1 MAKVKDSISILKKK
15 LIKCNRM
22 KTKPP
27 ISFSGGVGCSDI
39 FPFFFD
45 FGFVMVRYI
54 SESGRRRMEVKD
66 DEIRKGGDE
75 ITQSNSRR
83 GLWILGVLWRN

>member
-1 MAKVKDSISILKKK
+1 
-15 LIKCNRM
+15 M
-22 KTKPP
+22 KTKSP

-39 FPFFFD
+39 FPFFFN